1 MSAKGVRSI
10 EGCKPSIQF
19 TMIDTKHREV
29 NLEGLPTKLLKGE
42 YQLVFEFINKFLVPK
57 TKK

>member
-1 MSAKGVRSI
+1 
-10 EGCKPSIQF
+10 
-19 TMIDTKHREV
+19 MIDTKHREV